1 MIPMPTEPPDEAIA
15 MFIPQSESKRFLIEI
30 EFIENGISRK
40 EIFEGFLRDEP
51 ISIKIEAV
59 E

>member
-15 MFIPQSESKRFLIEI
+15 MFIHQPESKRFLIEI
-30 EFIENGISRK
+30 EIIENGISRK
-40 EIFEGFLRDEP
+40 EIFEAFPRNEP
-51 ISIKIEAV
+51 ISIKIEEV